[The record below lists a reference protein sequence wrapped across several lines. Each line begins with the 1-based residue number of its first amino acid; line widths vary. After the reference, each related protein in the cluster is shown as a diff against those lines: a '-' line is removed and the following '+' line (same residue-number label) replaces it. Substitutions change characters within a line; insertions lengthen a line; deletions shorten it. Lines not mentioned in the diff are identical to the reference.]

1 MVRAMGV
8 NTFAGGTLDRA
19 GEHRKDEAWVRERLA
34 EPASRAVAVGRAGV
48 LVSDADQPSAAL
60 LPLPADGPTTL
71 LGVQDG
77 AALFAVDVD
86 AVQPPPG
93 TRVAGLREISAALPG
108 ADAALLAYASALLEW
123 QRRTRFCGTCGA
135 PNELREAG
143 HLLSCTREGTAHHP
157 RTDPVIIVLVTDGA
171 DRALLG
177 RQAIWPAK
185 RWSCLA
191 GFVEPGESLEE
202 AVARE
207 VDEESGVAVADV
219 TYLSSQP
226 WPFPAN
232 LMLGFHARYV
242 SGEPTTRDAEL
253 EAVRWF
259 SREEL
264 TAAHGAPDLPWTPA
278 DREPPEGI
286 DFWLPP
292 REAIARQ
299 LIGAWVEAT

>member
-1 MVRAMGV
+1 MAV

-19 GEHRKDEAWVRERLA
+19 GEHRADAAWVRGRLA
-34 EPASRAVAVGRAGV
+34 DPAARAVVVGREGV
-48 LVSDADQPSAAL
+48 LVAAGEPPTAAL
-60 LPLPADGPTTL
+60 VSPTLDDTPTL
-71 LGVQDG
+71 LGLQGDTPIFVTGLDEI
-77 AALFAVDVD
+77 DH
-86 AVQPPPG
+86 PPG
-93 TRVAGLREISAALPG
+93 TRVAGLRETSASLP
-108 ADAALLAYASALLEW
+108 ASDAALLAYATALTEW
-123 QRRTRFCGTCGA
+123 QRRTRFCGVCGA
-135 PNELREAG
+135 PTRQEEAG
-143 HLLSCTREGTAHHP
+143 HLMVCTAEGHQHHP

-171 DRALLG
+171 DRALMG

-207 VDEESGVAVADV
+207 VDEEAGVQVSAV
-219 TYLSSQP
+219 TYVSRHP

-232 LMLGFHARYV
+232 LMLGFHARW
-242 SGEPTTRDAEL
+242 SAGEPTTRDAEL

-259 SREEL
+259 TREEVEL
-264 TAAHGAPDLPWTPA
+264 AHAAPDAPWTPDVA
-278 DREPPEGI
+278 EPPAGI

-299 LIGAWVEAT
+299 LVAAWLER